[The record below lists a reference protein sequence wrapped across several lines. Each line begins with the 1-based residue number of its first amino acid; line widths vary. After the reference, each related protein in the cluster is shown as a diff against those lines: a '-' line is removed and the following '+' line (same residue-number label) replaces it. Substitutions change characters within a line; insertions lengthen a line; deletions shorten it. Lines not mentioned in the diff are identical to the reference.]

1 MYLEA
6 EVGVFFL
13 RETLPQTTHY
23 ESVGCREHVNILL
36 INGCSQPGSETGQ
49 LTRMHS
55 TLARVP
61 AHATGFFL
69 NSSWATHETALA

>member
-6 EVGVFFL
+6 DVGVFFL

-23 ESVGCREHVNILL
+23 ESVGFREHVNVLL
-36 INGCSQPGSETGQ
+36 INGCSQPGSEMGQ

-61 AHATGFFL
+61 EHATSFFM
-69 NSSWATHETALA
+69 SSFWAMHETVLA